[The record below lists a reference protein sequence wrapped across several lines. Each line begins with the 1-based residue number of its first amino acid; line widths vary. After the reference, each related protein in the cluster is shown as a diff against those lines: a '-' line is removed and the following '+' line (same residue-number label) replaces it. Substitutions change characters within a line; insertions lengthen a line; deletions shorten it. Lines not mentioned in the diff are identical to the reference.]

1 MDSKCILGKCLLF
14 VKRGMGIYLLLWDEY
29 CLIKASLCTYAF
41 LSIDYQH
48 SNHILCSR
56 LRIRSK
62 MEYKNMNIF
71 CITNN
76 KGGVAKTT
84 STVDLAYAIADKG
97 FKVLVVD
104 TDPQCNSTYSL
115 LGSLDQSKTLFEVL
129 IDGIPLEQ
137 TIVPTQ
143 HKNLF
148 VAPCSINLSAADL
161 MLASAHG
168 RERKLEKAIRPIKD
182 FYDFIIIDTPP
193 HLGVLTINALI
204 ACTDVLIPFSLT
216 TYSLIGVG
224 ILEKT
229 MQELRDNL
237 DVALPIL
244 GVFACLDD
252 HTNINK
258 NVLHAIKSMF
268 KDKVFNTVIPRNIA
282 IEEAH
287 NQTTSLFKYQP
298 KSKGAKAYEE
308 LANEILERV
317 KLTYGK

>member
-1 MDSKCILGKCLLF
+1 MISRLISVDVDVYVDIILKSFSKRLLTD
-14 VKRGMGIYLLLWDEY
+14 GIVHS
-29 CLIKASLCTYAF
+29 IV
-41 LSIDYQH
+41 LSI
-48 SNHILCSR
+48 R
-56 LRIRSK
+56 LRRSRRTGI
-62 MEYKNMNIF
+62 MNIF

-84 STVDLAYAIADKG
+84 STVDIAYAIADKG
-97 FKVLVVD
+97 HKVLVVD

-115 LGSLDQSKTLFEVL
+115 LGNLDQSKTLFEVL
-129 IDGIPLEQ
+129 IDGIPIEQ
-137 TIVPTQ
+137 TIVPSK

-148 VAPCSINLSAADL
+148 VVPCSINLSAADL
-161 MLASAHG
+161 MMASAHG
-168 RERKLEKAIRPIKD
+168 RERRLEKAIRSIRD

-193 HLGVLTINALI
+193 HLGVLTINALV

-216 TYSLIGVG
+216 TYALIGVG

-229 MQELRDNL
+229 IQELRDNL
-237 DVALPIL
+237 DVKLPIL

-252 HTNINK
+252 HTNINR

-282 IEEAH
+282 VEEAH
-287 NQTTSLFKYQP
+287 NLTTSLYDYQP
-298 KSKGAKAYEE
+298 NSKGAKAYED

>member
-1 MDSKCILGKCLLF
+1 
-14 VKRGMGIYLLLWDEY
+14 
-29 CLIKASLCTYAF
+29 
-41 LSIDYQH
+41 
-48 SNHILCSR
+48 
-56 LRIRSK
+56 
-62 MEYKNMNIF
+62 MNIF
-71 CITNN
+71 CIANN

-84 STVDLAYAIADKG
+84 SAVNLAYALANNDYKTLLI
-97 FKVLVVD
+97 D

-115 LGSLDQSKTLFEVL
+115 LGNLDQSKTLFEVL
-129 IDGIPLEQ
+129 LDNFPIEQAIIP
-137 TIVPTQ
+137 TK

-148 VAPCSINLSAADL
+148 LVPCSINLSAADL

-168 RERKLEKAIRPIKD
+168 RERKLERAIRPIKD
-182 FYDFIIIDTPP
+182 SYDFIIIDTPP

-229 MQELRDNL
+229 MQELRENL
-237 DVALPIL
+237 DVKLPIL

-258 NVLHAIKSMF
+258 NVLHAIKGMF
-268 KDKVFNTVIPRNIA
+268 KEKVFTTVIPRNVA
-282 IEEAH
+282 LEEAH
-287 NQTTSLFKYQP
+287 NQTISIFDYQP
-298 KSKGAKAYEE
+298 ASKGAKAYED
-308 LANEILERV
+308 LTKEILERV

>member
-1 MDSKCILGKCLLF
+1 
-14 VKRGMGIYLLLWDEY
+14 
-29 CLIKASLCTYAF
+29 
-41 LSIDYQH
+41 
-48 SNHILCSR
+48 
-56 LRIRSK
+56 
-62 MEYKNMNIF
+62 
-71 CITNN
+71 
-76 KGGVAKTT
+76 
-84 STVDLAYAIADKG
+84 
-97 FKVLVVD
+97 
-104 TDPQCNSTYSL
+104 
-115 LGSLDQSKTLFEVL
+115 
-129 IDGIPLEQ
+129 
-137 TIVPTQ
+137 
-143 HKNLF
+143 
-148 VAPCSINLSAADL
+148 
-161 MLASAHG
+161 
-168 RERKLEKAIRPIKD
+168 
-182 FYDFIIIDTPP
+182 
-193 HLGVLTINALI
+193 LGVLTINALI

-237 DVALPIL
+237 DVTLPIL

-268 KDKVFNTVIPRNIA
+268 KDKVFNSVIPRNVA
-282 IEEAH
+282 VEEAH

>member
-1 MDSKCILGKCLLF
+1 
-14 VKRGMGIYLLLWDEY
+14 
-29 CLIKASLCTYAF
+29 
-41 LSIDYQH
+41 
-48 SNHILCSR
+48 
-56 LRIRSK
+56 
-62 MEYKNMNIF
+62 MNIF

-97 FKVLVVD
+97 HKVLVVD

-115 LGSLDQSKTLFEVL
+115 LGNLDQSKTLFDVL
-129 IDGIPLEQ
+129 IDSIPIEQ
-137 TIVPTQ
+137 TIVPSK

-148 VAPCSINLSAADL
+148 VVPCSINLSAADL

-168 RERKLEKAIRPIKD
+168 RERRLEKAIRSIKD
-182 FYDFIIIDTPP
+182 FYNFIIIDTPP
-193 HLGVLTINALI
+193 HLGILTINALI

-216 TYSLIGVG
+216 TYALIGVG

-229 MQELRDNL
+229 IQELRDNL
-237 DVALPIL
+237 DVKLPIL

-252 HTNINK
+252 HTNINR

-282 IEEAH
+282 VEEAH
-287 NQTTSLFKYQP
+287 NQTTSLFEYQP
-298 KSKGAKAYEE
+298 NSKGAKAYEE

-317 KLTYGK
+317 KLTYDK

>member
-1 MDSKCILGKCLLF
+1 
-14 VKRGMGIYLLLWDEY
+14 
-29 CLIKASLCTYAF
+29 
-41 LSIDYQH
+41 
-48 SNHILCSR
+48 
-56 LRIRSK
+56 
-62 MEYKNMNIF
+62 MNIF

-84 STVDLAYAIADKG
+84 SAVNLAYALANNGYKI
-97 FKVLVVD
+97 LMID

-115 LGSLDQSKTLFEVL
+115 LGNLDQSKTLFDIL
-129 IDGIPLEQ
+129 LDNLPIEQ
-137 TIVPTQ
+137 TIIPTK

-148 VAPCSINLSAADL
+148 VVPCSINLSAADL

-168 RERKLEKAIRPIKD
+168 RERKLERAIRPVKD
-182 FYDFIIIDTPP
+182 LYDFIIIDTPP

-224 ILEKT
+224 ILQKT
-229 MQELRDNL
+229 IQELRDNL
-237 DVALPIL
+237 DVKLPIL

-258 NVLHAIKSMF
+258 NVLHAIKDMF
-268 KDKVFNTVIPRNIA
+268 KEKVFRTVIPRNVA
-282 IEEAH
+282 LEEAH
-287 NQTTSLFKYQP
+287 NQTTSIFDYQP
-298 KSKGAKAYEE
+298 TSKGAKAYED
-308 LANEILERV
+308 LTKEILERV

>member
-1 MDSKCILGKCLLF
+1 M
-14 VKRGMGIYLLLWDEY
+14 
-29 CLIKASLCTYAF
+29 
-41 LSIDYQH
+41 
-48 SNHILCSR
+48 N
-56 LRIRSK
+56 
-62 MEYKNMNIF
+62 YKNMNIL

-97 FKVLVVD
+97 YKVLVVD

-115 LGSLDQSKTLFEVL
+115 LGNLDQSKTLFEVL

-148 VAPCSINLSAADL
+148 VVPCSINLSAADL

-168 RERKLEKAIRPIKD
+168 RERKLERAIRPIKD

-224 ILEKT
+224 ILKKT

-237 DVALPIL
+237 DVSLPIL

-268 KDKVFNTVIPRNIA
+268 KENVFQTVIPRNIA

-287 NQTTSLFKYQP
+287 NQTTSVFEYQP
-298 KSKGAKAYEE
+298 KSKGAKAYGK
-308 LANEILERV
+308 LANEILARV
-317 KLTYGK
+317 K

>member
-1 MDSKCILGKCLLF
+1 MQDA
-14 VKRGMGIYLLLWDEY
+14 WP
-29 CLIKASLCTYAF
+29 
-41 LSIDYQH
+41 
-48 SNHILCSR
+48 
-56 LRIRSK
+56 
-62 MEYKNMNIF
+62 KNCENRVLA
-71 CITNN
+71 NN
-76 KGGVAKTT
+76 G
-84 STVDLAYAIADKG
+84 Y
-97 FKVLVVD
+97 KVLIVD

-115 LGSLDQSKTLFEVL
+115 LGNLDQSKTLFEVL
-129 IDGIPLEQ
+129 LDNFPIEQAIIP
-137 TIVPTQ
+137 TK

-148 VAPCSINLSAADL
+148 IVPCSINLSAADL

-168 RERKLEKAIRPIKD
+168 RERRLERVLRPVKD
-182 FYDFIIIDTPP
+182 LYDFIIIDTPP

-237 DVALPIL
+237 DVRLPIL

-258 NVLHAIKSMF
+258 NVLHAIKGMF
-268 KDKVFNTVIPRNIA
+268 KEKVFTTVIPRNVA
-282 IEEAH
+282 LEEAH
-287 NQTTSLFKYQP
+287 NQTTSIFEYQP
-298 KSKGAKAYEE
+298 ASKGAQAYAD
-308 LANEILERV
+308 LTKEILERV

>member
-1 MDSKCILGKCLLF
+1 
-14 VKRGMGIYLLLWDEY
+14 
-29 CLIKASLCTYAF
+29 
-41 LSIDYQH
+41 
-48 SNHILCSR
+48 
-56 LRIRSK
+56 
-62 MEYKNMNIF
+62 MNIF

-84 STVDLAYAIADKG
+84 STVDLAYAFADKG
-97 FKVLVVD
+97 RHKVLVVD

-115 LGSLDQSKTLFEVL
+115 LGNLDQSKTLFEIL
-129 IDGIPLEQ
+129 IDGIPMDQ
-137 TIVPTQ
+137 TIVATK

-148 VAPCSINLSAADL
+148 VVPCSINLSAADL

-168 RERKLEKAIRPIKD
+168 RERKLEKAIRSVKD

-193 HLGVLTINALI
+193 HLGVLTINALV

-237 DVALPIL
+237 DVKLPIL

-282 IEEAH
+282 VEEAH
-287 NQTTSLFKYQP
+287 NQTTSLFDYQP
-298 KSKGAKAYEE
+298 SSKGAKAYQE
-308 LANEILERV
+308 LANEMLDRV
-317 KLTYGK
+317 KLTYGR

>member
-1 MDSKCILGKCLLF
+1 
-14 VKRGMGIYLLLWDEY
+14 
-29 CLIKASLCTYAF
+29 
-41 LSIDYQH
+41 
-48 SNHILCSR
+48 
-56 LRIRSK
+56 
-62 MEYKNMNIF
+62 MNIF

-84 STVDLAYAIADKG
+84 STINLAYAFANHGYKTLII
-97 FKVLVVD
+97 D

-115 LGSLDQSKTLFEVL
+115 LGNLDQSKTLFEVL
-129 IDGIPLEQ
+129 LDNFPIEQAIIP
-137 TIVPTQ
+137 TK

-148 VAPCSINLSAADL
+148 VVPCSINLSAADL

-168 RERKLEKAIRPIKD
+168 RERKLDRAVRQLHD
-182 FYDFIIIDTPP
+182 QYDFIFIDTPP

-237 DVALPIL
+237 DVKLPIL
-244 GVFACLDD
+244 GVFACLND

-258 NVLHAIKSMF
+258 NVLHAIKGMF
-268 KDKVFNTVIPRNIA
+268 KDKVFSTVIPRNIA
-282 IEEAH
+282 LEEAH
-287 NQTTSLFKYQP
+287 NQASSIFDYQP
-298 KSKGAKAYEE
+298 HSKGAIAYEG
-308 LANEILERV
+308 LTNEILERV

>member
-1 MDSKCILGKCLLF
+1 MILSLISVDVDVYVDIILKAFSERLLTD
-14 VKRGMGIYLLLWDEY
+14 GIVHS
-29 CLIKASLCTYAF
+29 IV
-41 LSIDYQH
+41 LSI
-48 SNHILCSR
+48 
-56 LRIRSK
+56 RIRPRRSRRTGT
-62 MEYKNMNIF
+62 MNIF

-84 STVDLAYAIADKG
+84 STVDIAYAIADKG
-97 FKVLVVD
+97 HKVLVVD

-115 LGSLDQSKTLFEVL
+115 LGNLDQSKTLFEVL
-129 IDGIPLEQ
+129 IDGIPIEQ
-137 TIVPTQ
+137 TIVPSK

-148 VAPCSINLSAADL
+148 VVPCSINLSAADL
-161 MLASAHG
+161 MMASAHG
-168 RERKLEKAIRPIKD
+168 RERRLDKAIRSIRD

-193 HLGVLTINALI
+193 HLGVLTINALV

-216 TYSLIGVG
+216 TYALIGVG

-229 MQELRDNL
+229 IQELRDNL
-237 DVALPIL
+237 DVKLPIL

-252 HTNINK
+252 HTNINR

-282 IEEAH
+282 VEEAH
-287 NQTTSLFKYQP
+287 NLTTSLYDYQP
-298 KSKGAKAYEE
+298 NSKGAKAYED

>member
-1 MDSKCILGKCLLF
+1 
-14 VKRGMGIYLLLWDEY
+14 
-29 CLIKASLCTYAF
+29 
-41 LSIDYQH
+41 
-48 SNHILCSR
+48 
-56 LRIRSK
+56 
-62 MEYKNMNIF
+62 MNIF

-84 STVDLAYAIADKG
+84 STVDLAYALADKG
-97 FKVLVVD
+97 YKILVVD

-115 LGSLDQSKTLFEVL
+115 LGNLDQSKTLFEIL
-129 IDGIPLEQ
+129 IDGIPMEQ
-137 TIVPTQ
+137 AIVPTK
-143 HKNLF
+143 HTNLF
-148 VAPCSINLSAADL
+148 VVPCSINLSAADL

-168 RERKLEKAIRPIKD
+168 RERKLERAIRPVKD

-237 DVALPIL
+237 DVKLPIL

-252 HTNINK
+252 HTNINRMSSMRSK
-258 NVLHAIKSMF
+258 PCLRIRYLRRLFPEMLPWKKHIIKRGLCS
-268 KDKVFNTVIPRNIA
+268 NI
-282 IEEAH
+282 
-287 NQTTSLFKYQP
+287 NQTVKAQKHM
-298 KSKGAKAYEE
+298 KS
-308 LANEILERV
+308 
-317 KLTYGK
+317 

>member
-1 MDSKCILGKCLLF
+1 M
-14 VKRGMGIYLLLWDEY
+14 
-29 CLIKASLCTYAF
+29 
-41 LSIDYQH
+41 
-48 SNHILCSR
+48 N
-56 LRIRSK
+56 
-62 MEYKNMNIF
+62 YKNMNIL

-97 FKVLVVD
+97 YKVLVVD

-115 LGSLDQSKTLFEVL
+115 LGNLDQSKTLFEVL

-148 VAPCSINLSAADL
+148 VVPCSINLSAADL

-168 RERKLEKAIRPIKD
+168 RERKLERAIRPIKD

-224 ILEKT
+224 ILKKT

-268 KDKVFNTVIPRNIA
+268 KEKVFQTVIPRNIA

-287 NQTTSLFKYQP
+287 NQTTSLFEYQP

-317 KLTYGK
+317 KQPYGK

>member
-1 MDSKCILGKCLLF
+1 
-14 VKRGMGIYLLLWDEY
+14 
-29 CLIKASLCTYAF
+29 
-41 LSIDYQH
+41 
-48 SNHILCSR
+48 
-56 LRIRSK
+56 
-62 MEYKNMNIF
+62 MNIL

-97 FKVLVVD
+97 YKVLVVD

-115 LGSLDQSKTLFEVL
+115 LGNLDQSKTLFEVL

-143 HKNLF
+143 HQNLF
-148 VAPCSINLSAADL
+148 VVPCSINLSAADL

-168 RERKLEKAIRPIKD
+168 RERKLERVIRPIKD

-224 ILEKT
+224 ILKKT

-237 DVALPIL
+237 DVHSP
-244 GVFACLDD
+244 F
-252 HTNINK
+252 
-258 NVLHAIKSMF
+258 
-268 KDKVFNTVIPRNIA
+268 
-282 IEEAH
+282 
-287 NQTTSLFKYQP
+287 
-298 KSKGAKAYEE
+298 
-308 LANEILERV
+308 
-317 KLTYGK
+317 